1 MDIKKVFENNEQW
14 VAQKLGKNPDYFQNL
29 AKSQEPDFLF
39 IGCSDSRVPP
49 AQLMGA
55 EPGDVFVDRN
65 IGNVICNTDANV
77 LTVIDYAV
85 NILKVNY
92 LVICGH
98 YGCGGVKAAMQGDD
112 MGSLN
117 PWLNHI
123 RDVYHLHA
131 EELNNIKDDEERYQR
146 YVELNVTEQCI
157 NALKIPYV
165 KQACLDKKL
174 GVHGWV
180 FDIKSGHIVDL
191 NIDNDKLLNEI
202 EGIY

>member
-1 MDIKKVFENNEQW
+1 MDIKQVFENNEKW
-14 VAQKLGKNPDYFQNL
+14 ITQKLEKNPDYFRDL
-29 AKSQEPDFLF
+29 AKGQEPDFLF

-65 IGNVICNTDANV
+65 IGNVICNTDSNA
-77 LTVIDYAV
+77 LAVIDYAV
-85 NILKVNY
+85 NILNISY

-98 YGCGGVKAAMQGDD
+98 YGCGGVKAAMQGED
-112 MGSLN
+112 MGALN

-123 RDVYHLHA
+123 RDVYYLHA
-131 EELNNIKDDEERYQR
+131 EELNNIEDEEERYQR
-146 YVELNVTEQCI
+146 YVELNVAEQCT

-165 KQACLDKKL
+165 KRACLDGKL
-174 GVHGWV
+174 SVQGWV

-191 NIDNDKLLNEI
+191 NIDHDELLKKMK
-202 EGIY
+202 GIY